1 MFIFANWRG
10 FSGGMKDMYDQVLKF
25 GSSIV
30 DALRDYNQPIIV
42 YIPPYGELRGGAWA
56 VCDAQINPKH
66 MEMYAD
72 LDARG
77 GVLEPEGTVE
87 IRFRAKDK
95 IKAMHRLDEQCSK
108 LSSQLIRTTVI
119 EDRKKLE
126 MQLNERESQLQ
137 GMYHQVA
144 LHFADL
150 HDKPQRMLE
159 KSVICDIIPWAKSRH
174 LLYWRLKRLILEE
187 RLKERIQKIITNASN
202 GEMLI
207 MIRRW
212 FIEHHGQHNVSIE
225 YLPLFQRSLVTY
237 FCCN

>member
-1 MFIFANWRG
+1 
-10 FSGGMKDMYDQVLKF
+10 
-25 GSSIV
+25 
-30 DALRDYNQPIIV
+30 
-42 YIPPYGELRGGAWA
+42 
-56 VCDAQINPKH
+56 

-87 IRFRAKDK
+87 IRFRSKDK
-95 IKAMHRLDEQCSK
+95 IKAMHRLDEPCKK
-108 LSSQLIRTTVI
+108 LSSELMKITVI
-119 EDRKKLE
+119 EDRKKVE
-126 MQLNERESQLQ
+126 MQLNERESQLSS
-137 GMYHQVA
+137 MYHQVA

-187 RLKERIQKIITNASN
+187 RLKERIQKINTNASN

-212 FIEHHGQHNVSIE
+212 FIEHHGQHNVSYYLFLIE
-225 YLPLFQRSLVTY
+225 LQLVIKI
-237 FCCN
+237 

>member
-1 MFIFANWRG
+1 
-10 FSGGMKDMYDQVLKF
+10 MKDMYDQVLKF

-56 VCDAQINPKH
+56 VCDAQINPRH

-108 LSSQLIRTTVI
+108 LSSQLMRTTVI
-119 EDRKKLE
+119 EERKKIE

-202 GEMLI
+202 GEMLM

-212 FIEHHGQHNVSIE
+212 FIEHHGQHNVSFFCVFLW
-225 YLPLFQRSLVTY
+225 LPFVLLLIWYHSHSL
-237 FCCN
+237 